1 MKINSIKLNN
11 DGLKGLVVNYAQDF
25 TKDGRTF
32 LDEAPGYKRKAPI
45 HQELEDLFESLRP
58 YLLDICGY
66 HEASR
71 EGDLLDTTITGI
83 TYNNKGFIIV
93 GKKKVLSG
101 DKTIPLITPLLNEPS
116 YPDAEE
122 VYVILDNIYE
132 ETQAYMS
139 GLKSMT
145 DEQLVMK
152 FNEGRDDFD
161 METFNAKS
169 DIEKRD
175 IATKILEDM
184 KAVIFF
190 PEDEEEK
197 GEEGVYA
204 EGGIPALEQ
213 GVPEIEPVIEEVED
227 NFELPPAKFKPAPL
241 KVVDGEDGSFKVV
254 ANEERVSTAARKK
267 QA

>member
-11 DGLKGLVVNYAQDF
+11 DGLKGLIVNYAQDF

-45 HQELEDLFESLRP
+45 HSELEELFESLGK
-58 YLLDICGY
+58 YLLNICGY
-66 HEASR
+66 SEESR
-71 EGDLLDTTITGI
+71 ENDLDDTTITGI
-83 TYNNKGFIIV
+83 TYNNKGFVIT
-93 GKKKVLSG
+93 GKRKILSG
-101 DKTIPLITPLLNEPS
+101 DKTINLVTPLLNEAS

-122 VYVILDNIYE
+122 VCVILDKIYE
-132 ETQAYMS
+132 ETEAYMS

-169 DIEKRD
+169 DLEKRD
-175 IATKILEDM
+175 IATKILEEL
-184 KAVIFF
+184 KIVAFF
-190 PEDEEEK
+190 PDEGEEELSIQ
-197 GEEGVYA
+197 EEEVYT
-204 EGGIPALEQ
+204 EGSIPGLE
-213 GVPEIEPVIEEVED
+213 EKETVIEEED
-227 NFELPPAKFKPAPL
+227 DFELPPVKTKQPTL
-241 KVVDGEDGSFKVV
+241 KIVDMDNGEFKVV
-254 ANEERVSTAARKK
+254 ANESKVSTAKRK

>member
-32 LDEAPGYKRKAPI
+32 LDEAKGYSRKAPI

-58 YLLDICGY
+58 YLLYICGY
-66 HEASR
+66 HYPALKS
-71 EGDLLDTTITGI
+71 DLLDTTITGI

-93 GKKKVLSG
+93 GKKKILSG
-101 DKTIPLITPLLNEPS
+101 DKSINLVTPLLNEAS

-122 VYVILDNIYE
+122 VYVILDKIYE
-132 ETQAYMS
+132 ETEAYMS

-152 FNEGRDDFD
+152 FNEGKDDFD

-169 DIEKRD
+169 DKEKHD
-175 IATKILEDM
+175 IATKILEEL
-184 KAVIFF
+184 KIVAFF
-190 PEDEEEK
+190 PED
-197 GEEGVYA
+197 
-204 EGGIPALEQ
+204 
-213 GVPEIEPVIEEVED
+213 VIEESVIETTEEVVEQHSEAAEVEETKAED
-227 NFELPPAKFKPAPL
+227 NFDLAPAKFKPAPL
-241 KVVDGEDGSFKVV
+241 KVVNGENGEFKVV
-254 ANEERVSTAARKK
+254 ANEERVSTAKRK